1 MATDLND
8 YQRNAGLAFNQAA
21 FFKARQKLPEILQLF
36 GFPGLRKGQDAI
48 INNILAGRDTLG
60 FIPTSGGKSFTYIAP
75 TYCLG
80 YRTIIFSPLVA
91 LMKDQVQ
98 SLWKRKMAAAAIS
111 SGQTDSENISNM
123 NRWVKGEIQFLF
135 VAPERLTNQDFM
147 RCMRELPPD
156 MVTVDECFTGD
167 TEILTETGFVRFD
180 ALDKQK
186 KVAQFNT
193 ETRGLSFVLPT
204 RHVRNVPSAGV
215 IRTTSS
221 KHCDLVLTPGHE
233 LLVRNSTGTLRK
245 VKASDMKGKN
255 GGKMHGRMVSAGL
268 SSFKGENALTPLERL
283 QIAFQADGSFHNE
296 YKSGKCS
303 AIFSFSKARKI
314 KRFLEI
320 MDSGNFLF
328 SEVKCDSR
336 LKNKRRRFLV
346 RELTG
351 MSKFLS
357 DNFKLSEISLEKARA
372 FIDEV
377 VAWDGSI
384 ISNKL
389 HYFSSTVEANT
400 DFVQAACILAGHSAR
415 KTLQHDT
422 RKPTFSDVHR
432 LFIKLNTEDFDLQRL
447 KLESTVEYD
456 GDVFCVT
463 VPDGC
468 IVVRRKGHVVITGN
482 CHCASSEGDNFRP
495 AYAKIGYFIRD
506 LNPKVVLA
514 ITATAT
520 AEVEADVRKIF
531 GIQNAFKIAYLPVR
545 ENLKFKS
552 EDHPGDQG
560 LLRRMEETE
569 GSYIVYCATKTE
581 VERLGKLCETVMPD
595 KTTIYHGGMGA
606 PDKNA
611 CQDSFMSGEAQ
622 GVIATKAFGMGIDK
636 GNIRAVYHNDIPGS
650 IEAYTQESGRAGRD
664 GLDSLCMAFFQEKSF
679 RTQQHF
685 IDSGYPSEKEIRLL
699 FTMLQ
704 RCPVNAKGEIVKTVK
719 DMSYELYGNQYQ
731 QDKTQAALS
740 IMQRHGVV
748 ERPQSEEKIGKV
760 SFSCVPDDLKQLEY
774 HTQIVKIGKISDDGM
789 YAFDIDLLRTMLGV
803 GEQTVVSNL
812 KKWETNGHLKY
823 VAPFRGKPTRI
834 IGSVDKVEFARIK
847 AKHEDMLNKLKM
859 MREYF
864 TIPDEKKAEFLSSY
878 FDSVIAAT

>member
-1 MATDLND
+1 MGNEVTE
-8 YQRNAGLAFNQAA
+8 YQRNAGLTFDQAT

-111 SGQTDSENISNM
+111 SGQTDSENINNM

-135 VAPERLTNQDFM
+135 VAPERLANQDFM

-156 MVTVDECFTGD
+156 M
-167 TEILTETGFVRFD
+167 
-180 ALDKQK
+180 A
-186 KVAQFNT
+186 A
-193 ETRGLSFVLPT
+193 
-204 RHVRNVPSAGV
+204 
-215 IRTTSS
+215 
-221 KHCDLVLTPGHE
+221 
-233 LLVRNSTGTLRK
+233 
-245 VKASDMKGKN
+245 
-255 GGKMHGRMVSAGL
+255 
-268 SSFKGENALTPLERL
+268 
-283 QIAFQADGSFHNE
+283 
-296 YKSGKCS
+296 
-303 AIFSFSKARKI
+303 
-314 KRFLEI
+314 
-320 MDSGNFLF
+320 
-328 SEVKCDSR
+328 
-336 LKNKRRRFLV
+336 
-346 RELTG
+346 
-351 MSKFLS
+351 
-357 DNFKLSEISLEKARA
+357 
-372 FIDEV
+372 IDE
-377 VAWDGSI
+377 A
-384 ISNKL
+384 
-389 HYFSSTVEANT
+389 
-400 DFVQAACILAGHSAR
+400 HSAS
-415 KTLQHDT
+415 
-422 RKPTFSDVHR
+422 SD
-432 LFIKLNTEDFDLQRL
+432 
-447 KLESTVEYD
+447 
-456 GDVFCVT
+456 
-463 VPDGC
+463 
-468 IVVRRKGHVVITGN
+468 
-482 CHCASSEGDNFRP
+482 GDNFRP

-514 ITATAT
+514 LTATAT
-520 AEVEADVRKIF
+520 EEVETDIRRIF

-552 EDHPGDQG
+552 EDHPGDNG
-560 LLRRMEETE
+560 LLRRMEETD
-569 GSYIVYCATKTE
+569 GSYIVYCATKVE
-581 VERLGKLCETVMPD
+581 VERLGKLCETALPD

-611 CQDSFMSGEAQ
+611 CQDLFMSGEAQ

-636 GNIRAVYHNDIPGS
+636 ANIRAVYHNDIPGS

-664 GLDSLCMAFFQEKSF
+664 GLDSLCLAFFQEKSF
-679 RTQQHF
+679 KTQQHF
-685 IDSGYPSEKEIRLL
+685 IDSGYPSEKDIRLL
-699 FTMLQ
+699 FAMLQ

-719 DMSYELYGNQYQ
+719 DMSYDLYGNQYQ
-731 QDKTQAALS
+731 EAKTQAALS

-803 GEQTVVSNL
+803 GEATVVSNL
-812 KKWETNGHLKY
+812 KKWETNGHLRY

-834 IGSVDKVEFARIK
+834 IGNVDKVEFARIK
-847 AKHEDMLNKLKM
+847 AKHEDMLKKLKM

-878 FDSVIAAT
+878 FDSVLDRA